1 MLFDLS
7 VRNGRIDVSEFRFAP
22 PPGAD
27 VIGKPLE

>member
-1 MLFDLS
+1 MLFS
-7 VRNGRIDVSEFRFAP
+7 TSIRNGRIDPSEFRFVP